1 MRSFKAT
8 VKTTAGIEIV
18 LVAAA
23 SKDAALREARRKGRV
38 LKIKM
43 VPKLLFGG
51 GLSVADRTVFFQRLA
66 SMVASRVSMSEAL
79 KIIHSSF
86 TGNVREAAAIL
97 RQHIEGGAS
106 LPEAMERAGEQFF
119 PEAITA
125 LVRTGAHGGDIA
137 HALRE
142 AARFELELATVRKE
156 SGQGLWSASFG
167 LAAGVVTLFS
177 STIYVGPMVMK
188 SDLMKM
194 GKDSVDITWVTTLSS
209 VLNWSLGMVIGILV
223 LALGML
229 FLFKPFIPSAVD
241 RVVLKI
247 PFYRDLVLAKTNYIS
262 FFGLGILL
270 GAGLQLEVCL
280 RLARDNSPRGELRDD
295 LERARR
301 CIIEGSQTPWPYVMN
316 TLHPTDKAALA
327 TAQDR
332 AQIATTISELAIQYR
347 NMYRQRLSV
356 FVPTA
361 QVFAALFL
369 SLAGVVLFGV
379 AIVPMLQ
386 LGSGILTGM

>member
-8 VKTTAGIEIV
+8 VKTPSGIEN
-18 LVAAA
+18 LLLGAPTLEAAR
-23 SKDAALREARRKGRV
+23 REAQRKGRV

-43 VPKLLFGG
+43 VPKLMFGG
-51 GLSVADRTVFFQRLA
+51 GMSVADRTVFFQRLA
-66 SMVASRVSMSEAL
+66 SMVASRVSLSEAL
-79 KIIHSSF
+79 KIIYSSF
-86 TGNVREAAAIL
+86 GGSVREAAALL
-97 RQHIEGGAS
+97 RQHIESGAS
-106 LPEAMERAGEQFF
+106 LPEAMELSGQRFF

-125 LVRTGAHGGDIA
+125 LVRTGAHGGDLA
-137 HALRE
+137 RALRE
-142 AARFELELATVRKE
+142 AARFELELAAVRKE

-167 LAAGVVTLFS
+167 LLAGVVTLFS
-177 STIYVGPMVMK
+177 STLYVGPMVMN

-194 GKDSVDITWVTTLSS
+194 GKGSVDISWVTTLSS
-209 VLNWSLGMVIGILV
+209 ILNWSLGLVIGV
-223 LALGML
+223 LLLAVGML
-229 FLFKPFIPSAVD
+229 FLLKPFFPSAVD
-241 RVVLKI
+241 RIVLKI

-301 CIIEGSQTPWPYVMN
+301 AIVEGSQTPWPYLMN

-327 TAQDR
+327 TAQDK
-332 AQIATTISELAIQYR
+332 AQIATTISELALQYR
-347 NMYRQRLSV
+347 NLYRQRLSV

-361 QVFAALFL
+361 QVMAALFL
-369 SLAGVVLFGV
+369 SLSGVVLFGV

-386 LGSGILTGM
+386 LGSGILTGV